1 MAEAAVG
8 RRSWLTERNLLFLV
22 IAGWLIFGVA
32 FVVTNPLGPGLG
44 VSGSAPRLV
53 LLWVYAV
60 VAALPWAIF
69 WIYKFAQHP
78 EWLAPPGRYVPGM
91 RVQLFSPYTYVA
103 IGAVG
108 ALFAVAG
115 LFDIAKL
122 DFQAMVIAASA
133 ALYGAPVS
141 FFGLLV
147 GQIIA
152 RGILNP
158 VWLGGGAATLGSLIP
173 YSLFDASIWAYAG
186 YIYFRVVHSRPANRP
201 FVVAFIVAWILSE
214 PIHQLFWF
222 ISYAIMNPWE
232 AFVTSVTADWV
243 LPLGALPAPY
253 WVLSALLFVPVGY
266 LAGESIRR
274 GMRRRFQGVSEA

>member
-1 MAEAAVG
+1 
-8 RRSWLTERNLLFLV
+8 
-22 IAGWLIFGVA
+22 
-32 FVVTNPLGPGLG
+32 
-44 VSGSAPRLV
+44 
-53 LLWVYAV
+53 
-60 VAALPWAIF
+60 
-69 WIYKFAQHP
+69 
-78 EWLAPPGRYVPGM
+78 VPGM

-201 FVVAFIVAWILSE
+201 CSVASIVARTLSQ
-214 PIHQLFWF
+214 PIHLLSWF
-222 ISYAIMNPWE
+222 ISYAIMNPWD
-232 AFVTSVTADWV
+232 AFVTSVTADWA